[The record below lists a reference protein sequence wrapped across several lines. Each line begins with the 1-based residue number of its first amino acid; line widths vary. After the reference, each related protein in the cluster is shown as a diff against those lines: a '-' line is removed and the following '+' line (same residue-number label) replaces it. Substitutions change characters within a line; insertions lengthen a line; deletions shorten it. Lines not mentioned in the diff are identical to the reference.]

1 MPVAPRGISKVSAAS
16 GPYAADPRAFVAANM
31 FLYYEQ
37 GNNRRHVSPDVFV
50 SLNIPKDTDPP
61 RESYFLWREGKGP
74 DVVIELTSE
83 STRDVDRDTKRTLY
97 QDTLRVSEY
106 FLFDPN
112 DDYLDPPLQGFRLVS
127 GVYQPIPSVNGRVP
141 SEVLRLH
148 LEADGEMLR
157 LWDPATRRRLLI
169 PPEVEAALRHEE
181 QARLQAEQERNR
193 AERQRM
199 RSEEA
204 HRQAEEARQREE
216 EARRQAEAEVERL
229 RRELEALRN
238 KPPE

>member
-1 MPVAPRGISKVSAAS
+1 M
-16 GPYAADPRAFVAANM
+16 AFVAANM

-61 RESYFLWREGKGP
+61 RDRYLLWQEGKGP
-74 DVVIELTSE
+74 DVVIELTSA
-83 STRDVDRDTKRTLY
+83 STQEEDRDTKRTLY

-112 DDYLDPPLQGFRLVS
+112 DDYLDPSLQGFRLVS
-127 GVYQPIPSVNGRVP
+127 GVYQPIALLNGRVP

-148 LEADGEMLR
+148 LEAAGEMLR

-181 QARLQAEQERNR
+181 QARLQAERERKR
-193 AERQRM
+193 AERERK
-199 RSEEA
+199 
-204 HRQAEEARQREE
+204 REE

-238 KPPE
+238 KPAE